1 MSVSCVEPLRR
12 GRTMNPV
19 RIAAF
24 LIATILSGALCAP
37 FDRATGDPM
46 PSAESPA
53 AGGNAATKP
62 RGRSIYSAALRASS
76 SRAVRIG
83 WRSGSNRPGSPRL

>member
-1 MSVSCVEPLRR
+1 
-12 GRTMNPV
+12 MNPV

-46 PSAESPA
+46 PSANRRLPA
-53 AGGNAATKP
+53 ATPQQNRGGA
-62 RGRSIYSAALRASS
+62 SIYSAALWASS